1 MAQKT
6 NLNVSP
12 YYDDFDTSKNF
23 HKVLYRPGFAVQA
36 RELTSQQSILQNQV
50 EEMGRN
56 IFKEGAIISGGE
68 VGMDKQY
75 YAVKIQGTFNTTDI
89 TSNISSYKDK
99 IITGATSG
107 VAATVVGTAD
117 ASGDDPITLFVKYLN
132 PDLTGEQFVFT
143 NGENLFADGAIG
155 SFIAG
160 QESLT
165 IQSSDAT
172 AIGSAVTVA
181 AGTYFVRG
189 HFVNVS
195 EQTLVLDKYGNTP
208 SYRIGFTVTED
219 LVTPEEDTTLYDNAT
234 GTSNENAAGAH
245 RLKISL
251 TLAKLSLTDTND
263 TNFVEIMRVNL
274 GNVLSASRNTEY
286 AVLGET
292 LARRTYDESGHY
304 IVRDFKPDARETLD
318 DGLNNGVFES
328 GTTTDSG
335 NAASEDLLTL
345 HLTPGK
351 AYVAGYEIEKSHPTF
366 IDIRK
371 PRTTENVDNAITPV
385 EVGNTIVVENV
396 FGSPDISPETP
407 GSIDEPFMEVSLHD
421 NFTISKSTG
430 TTGGPARGTETDSI
444 LTEDGGKIGVA
455 RVRSFDT
462 AANNSTVMI
471 HNLILDYLIL
481 KCLQR
486 LILMEL

>member
-1 MAQKT
+1 
-6 NLNVSP
+6 
-12 YYDDFDTSKNF
+12 
-23 HKVLYRPGFAVQA
+23 
-36 RELTSQQSILQNQV
+36 
-50 EEMGRN
+50 
-56 IFKEGAIISGGE
+56 
-68 VGMDKQY
+68 
-75 YAVKIQGTFNTTDI
+75 
-89 TSNISSYKDK
+89 
-99 IITGATSG
+99 
-107 VAATVVGTAD
+107 
-117 ASGDDPITLFVKYLN
+117 
-132 PDLTGEQFVFT
+132 
-143 NGENLFADGAIG
+143 
-155 SFIAG
+155 
-160 QESLT
+160 
-165 IQSSDAT
+165 
-172 AIGSAVTVA
+172 
-181 AGTYFVRG
+181 
-189 HFVNVS
+189 
-195 EQTLVLDKYGNTP
+195 
-208 SYRIGFTVTED
+208 
-219 LVTPEEDTTLYDNAT
+219 
-234 GTSNENAAGAH
+234 
-245 RLKISL
+245 
-251 TLAKLSLTDTND
+251 
-263 TNFVEIMRVNL
+263 MRVNL

-462 AANNSTVMI
+462 AANNSTVTDFLSNSADNDSQF
-471 HNLILDYLIL
+471 NLGLFDIKMFTEIDFDGVVTTSEFVAGAKITGANSGATGFVHSVSSDAVYLTNVNGIFSSGE
-481 KCLQR
+481 KVKSSASTQSD
-486 LILMEL
+486 ELVHENGTTTDLTATVVWEYTL